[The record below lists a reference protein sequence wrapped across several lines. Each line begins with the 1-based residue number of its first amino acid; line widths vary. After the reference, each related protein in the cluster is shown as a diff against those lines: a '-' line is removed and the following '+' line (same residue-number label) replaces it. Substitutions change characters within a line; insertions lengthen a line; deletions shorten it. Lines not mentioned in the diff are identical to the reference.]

1 MGSQGACITTSGDSE
16 ALSGLRSP
24 VLKYK
29 ALFFFLT
36 PWNQPRTIP
45 ERLPHAR
52 CNATCNAVGLF
63 HSHSCPRGCWRG
75 VLCFMQFV
83 REEVGVQTSR
93 AEGQSL
99 PSSHT
104 GAASAQKR
112 VMKCFPEQDGCLGH
126 KCPPEGG
133 LFPLTLGSRGSFPPW
148 TLGRP
153 TLVCVLRDPRVP
165 QSPGVWGVTSL

>member
-1 MGSQGACITTSGDSE
+1 MLAFLITTSGDSE
-16 ALSGLRSP
+16 ALSGLRST

-29 ALFFFLT
+29 ALLFFFLT

-126 KCPPEGG
+126 KYLQREACFRSPLGAGAPSLHGPSAGPRSSVCLGTPESHSHPESGE
-133 LFPLTLGSRGSFPPW
+133 
-148 TLGRP
+148 
-153 TLVCVLRDPRVP
+153 
-165 QSPGVWGVTSL
+165 

>member
-1 MGSQGACITTSGDSE
+1 MLAFLITTSGDSE
-16 ALSGLRSP
+16 ALSGLRST

-29 ALFFFLT
+29 ALLFFFLT
-36 PWNQPRTIP
+36 LWNQPRTIP

-104 GAASAQKR
+104 GAASAQKQ